1 MKYFK
6 KAALFLTLALRDN
19 KGEQTI
25 SFATINGVY
34 LIFIAPGIVL
44 FANAV
49 TTKLASLQTTFSGL
63 F

>member
-1 MKYFK
+1 MKNLK
-6 KAALFLTLALRDN
+6 RALKILSLALTDN
-19 KGEQTI
+19 KGEQTV

-49 TTKLASLQTTFSGL
+49 NTKLASLQTTFSGL